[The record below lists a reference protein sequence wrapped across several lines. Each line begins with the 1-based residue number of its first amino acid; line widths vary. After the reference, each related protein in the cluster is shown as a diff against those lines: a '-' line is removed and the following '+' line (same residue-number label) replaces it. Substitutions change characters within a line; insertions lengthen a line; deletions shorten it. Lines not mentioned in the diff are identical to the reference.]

1 MLFSKCL
8 ATFFFWTGYFNDQIF
23 SENSINF
30 CAHAGWF
37 WLTLYYV
44 CCPDCH
50 ISLILKFRK
59 NLRLVLNYE
68 LITFVPN
75 RNQGLTSQKVRNQI
89 CPSVVGKGKRA
100 ILIILDTFVTLL
112 WHLSDPLLPL
122 CYATYFILCF
132 YGISVSDCKCDI
144 KYKESVCNSLN
155 LLWNMI
161 FRFPK
166 H

>member
-1 MLFSKCL
+1 MTQHIVRDISIMYEKLNDSIISYLKLLQNPILPILFKFIKRDYILSLLSIYQLLKKRESQSFVIL
-8 ATFFFWTGYFNDQIF
+8 QVFGNIFFWTGYFNDQIF

-30 CAHAGWF
+30 CAHTGWF

-75 RNQGLTSQKVRNQI
+75 RNRFNQ
-89 CPSVVGKGKRA
+89 PKSEK
-100 ILIILDTFVTLL
+100 
-112 WHLSDPLLPL
+112 SNLPL
-122 CYATYFILCF
+122 CCWE
-132 YGISVSDCKCDI
+132 G
-144 KYKESVCNSLN
+144 
-155 LLWNMI
+155 
-161 FRFPK
+161 
-166 H
+166 